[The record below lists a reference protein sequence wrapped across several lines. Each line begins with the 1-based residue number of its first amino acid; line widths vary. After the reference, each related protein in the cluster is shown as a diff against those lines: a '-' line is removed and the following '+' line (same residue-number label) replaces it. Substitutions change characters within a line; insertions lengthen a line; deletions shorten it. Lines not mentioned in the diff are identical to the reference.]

1 MTAFPWIE
9 GVAGNV
15 FADGKRLEAVA
26 YGPRPDQAPTIAAL
40 HEGLGCVALWRDFPQ
55 RVAAATG
62 LGVFAYSRAG
72 YGASDPVDLPR
83 PLDYMSGEARFSL
96 PAVLDAIGLKRAI
109 LLGHSDGASI
119 AAIAAGE
126 SADERIKGLVLMA
139 PHLFPEATGL
149 ASIAEA
155 RRAYETG
162 DLRAKLAKYHA
173 HVDIAFRGW
182 NDAWLDPGFR
192 AWNIEDAVSRWRV
205 PALVIQGADD
215 QYGTVKQVRAIEAR
229 SPAPVT
235 SLILEACR
243 HAPQFDQPQ
252 ATLDAIVRF
261 SADVGNGTH

>member
-1 MTAFPWIE
+1 MRAS
-9 GVAGNV
+9 
-15 FADGKRLEAVA
+15 
-26 YGPRPDQAPTIAAL
+26 AASRCGATFRKEL
-40 HEGLGCVALWRDFPQ
+40 
-55 RVAAATG
+55 AAATG

-72 YGASDPVDLPR
+72 YGGSDPVDLPR
-83 PLDYMSGEARFSL
+83 PLDYMSREARFSL
-96 PAVLDAIGLKRAI
+96 PAVLDAIGLKRGI

-119 AAIAAGE
+119 AVIARRRTCRR
-126 SADERIKGLVLMA
+126 ADQGPHPHGA
-139 PHLFPEATGL
+139 HLFTEAMGL

-173 HVDIAFRGW
+173 HVDVAFRGW

-261 SADVGNGTH
+261 CADVGNGTH